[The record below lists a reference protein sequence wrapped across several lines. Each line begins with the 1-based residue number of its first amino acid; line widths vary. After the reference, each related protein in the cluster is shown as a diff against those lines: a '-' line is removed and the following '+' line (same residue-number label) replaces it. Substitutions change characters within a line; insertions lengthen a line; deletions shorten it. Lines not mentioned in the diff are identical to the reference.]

1 MHTYTCKNI
10 RAYTYMYIHKNIHSH
25 TGINMLTHNIQK
37 LAYIYMKINIFNI
50 HISTNIHIHTH
61 ANTFAHTSLYEKAK
75 RIMVSMIDT
84 F

>member
-1 MHTYTCKNI
+1 
-10 RAYTYMYIHKNIHSH
+10 
-25 TGINMLTHNIQK
+25 
-37 LAYIYMKINIFNI
+37 MKINIFNI